1 MLKPLF
7 SSWCHEEMFYNCCLC
22 FCPFLCLVCV
32 CVCRPGSADVIRP
45 GQVNRTGGSHG
56 VCKLQIHRGA
66 TGTAAGRNIQA
77 RGSCWAAGSGEEKEE
92 GRSLSHQ
99 CCVLVLHS
107 WLKFIFKVQR
117 KVSRISFLLWS
128 PSTAISTRVQCDF
141 KSLKR
146 CCDVC
151 FLRGYVTRRI

>member
-22 FCPFLCLVCV
+22 FCPFLCLV

-107 WLKFIFKVQR
+107 WLLTLSLKCREKWAGL
-117 KVSRISFLLWS
+117 VSSCEVPLRPFQLE
-128 PSTAISTRVQCDF
+128 CDF